1 MLARDKGVK
10 LNCQIETPFA
20 RLMADPVRLHQ
31 ILQNL
36 VVNAIKFTPA
46 GGLVTVSLE
55 EDEKS
60 FILKV
65 KDTGEGIARDFVPQV
80 FDRFKQRLGKKSYQ
94 PGLGLGLSIVRELV
108 NAHGGEVSAHSD
120 GPSTGSTFI
129 VRFPKQF
136 SSQRVPIEAEVIH

>member
-1 MLARDKGVK
+1 MK
-10 LNCQIETPFA
+10 LKCQIDTPFA
-20 RLMADPVRLHQ
+20 RLLADPVRLHQ

-65 KDTGEGIARDFVPQV
+65 NDTGEGIPIDFVPQV

-120 GPSTGSTFI
+120 GPSTGSTFT
-129 VRFPKQF
+129 VKFPKQ
-136 SSQRVPIEAEVIH
+136 SSMQRATTEAGVIH